1 MIDKILQFLYSLLFF
16 ITPLIMFPNT
26 SELFE
31 FNKMLFIYL
40 ITVLIVFFWLLK
52 MILSKK
58 FIFKKTPLDLP
69 LLLFFASQ
77 ILSTIFSIDRHTSLF
92 GYYGRFNGGL
102 YSIISYIILF
112 YGFVSNRLNYKKILK
127 TSLIGSLLVIVWGLP
142 GKFGHDLTCL
152 VFMRRFDNLCWSTAT
167 NVFNPAER
175 MFSTLGQPNWLGAYL
190 AINFFIGI
198 YFLVENRTNTKYLIL
213 NTLYLVLN
221 FFCILFTRSRS
232 SLVAVVFGILALVVY
247 YFYFNKIR
255 VKRLHL
261 IIVFFILIIFGFINK
276 DWIIKQ
282 YNNIAIKQ
290 YNNTSSVTESLD
302 IRKIVWKGAIDLGLK
317 YPLFGT
323 GVETFA
329 YSYYFVR
336 PKEHNLTSEW
346 DYLYNK
352 AHNEYLNYLATTG
365 FIGLGTYLFLIFNF
379 QFSIFSQFLKNN
391 FSIFKLCLL
400 IAYVTIL
407 ITNFFGFSTTTVNLY
422 FYLIPAFILSLR
434 GPPRLSGDKAISL
447 NDLNLFQWL
456 SFFLLSSI
464 LYLLFSIT
472 IYWLADTNYAK
483 GLNYLNPSVNDY
495 QKATYYFDTAYHL
508 RQEPVYEDKLS
519 SSLAYLAALFAYQKD
534 NKVANDLITASKIYN
549 DNTLK
554 QSPLNILYWKT
565 KIKNQL
571 LFYQANLDK
580 KELEKGIDAL
590 NQAVKLSPND
600 PKLFYYLSFFYQTL
614 GRDDQALK
622 NINKSIELKP
632 NYQEAIDFKAELLKK
647 IKE

>member
-247 YFYFNKIR
+247 YFYLNKIR
-255 VKRLHL
+255 VKRLYL

-407 ITNFFGFSTTTVNLY
+407 ITNFFGFSTTTINLY